1 MAHDANTLAKLQEH
15 AALGRDIVF
24 IGSAF
29 GAPREYRIRAKHLA
43 QAVRVNDA
51 GRLEMLEGKHWVS
64 TESCAIKAREPKRR
78 SAKP

>member
-1 MAHDANTLAKLQEH
+1 MAHDANTLKKLKDH

-24 IGSAF
+24 VGHAF
-29 GAPREYRIRAKHLA
+29 GAPREYRIRAKHLD
-43 QAVRVNDA
+43 QAVRLNAA

-78 SAKP
+78 RPA